1 MNQPGMK
8 GRSVLGRLGS
18 EPRRFRFDAAIRL
31 LSKARRVQD
40 PADAV
45 RFHSPAGLVYP
56 PSDVLEVRQ
65 PADALPEV
73 TVGLMGLTGPSGV
86 LPRYYSEVVTQTLRS
101 RSTAL
106 RDFLDLLSHRFV
118 AFFARGGIKYRPA
131 RAAEAAAQRGVST
144 QDPVARV
151 LLALTGYGTA
161 HLTDRLAA
169 GTEPLLHYAGLFAMR
184 PHSADRLG
192 AMIAD
197 WLGLRVEVVEFAGA
211 WLPLPPDQRTRVS
224 ANGAWCLLGV
234 DAVAGV
240 RAWDPQARIILR
252 IGPLELRG
260 FQRLLPDRIALHR
273 LVSLVR
279 AYVGFELGFAIN
291 PVLAAREVPL
301 LRLDAT
307 SDPPPRLGWNTW
319 VPGPAGGVTS
329 RGDAADAVFEA
340 EVIEAQQVDWRAKE
354 KAA

>member
-1 MNQPGMK
+1 MTRR
-8 GRSVLGRLGS
+8 RSALAWLAA
-18 EPRRFRFDAAIRL
+18 EPRRFRFDAAVRVL
-31 LSKARRVQD
+31 TRARRAQD

-56 PSDVLEVRQ
+56 PADVLDVRQ
-65 PADALPEV
+65 PGDSPPEV
-73 TVGLMGLTGPSGV
+73 TVGLMGLFGPSGV
-86 LPRYYSEVVTQTLRS
+86 LPRYYSEVVTQALRS

-106 RDFLDLLSHRFV
+106 RDFLDLLAHRFV

-131 RAAEAAAQRGVST
+131 RAAETTVRG
-144 QDPVARV
+144 QDQVARV
-151 LLALTGYGTA
+151 LLALTGYGTP

-169 GTEPLLHYAGLFAMR
+169 GTEPLLHYAGLFALR
-184 PHSADRLG
+184 PRSADRLG
-192 AMIAD
+192 ALTSD
-197 WLGLRVEVVEFAGA
+197 WLGMRVEVVEFAGA
-211 WLPLPPDQRTRVS
+211 WLPLPPDQRTRL
-224 ANGAWCLLGV
+224 ARNGAWCRLGV
-234 DAVAGV
+234 DAAAGV

-252 IGPLELRG
+252 IGPLDLKG

-279 AYVGFELGFAIN
+279 AYVGYELGFAIN
-291 PVLAAREVPL
+291 PVLAARDVPP

-307 SDPPPRLGWNTW
+307 ADPPPRLGWNTW
-319 VPGPAGGVTS
+319 VPGPAGGFTA

-340 EVIEAQQVDWRAKE
+340 EVIEAQKVE